1 VTQDTIFNQD
11 QEAKKKCIVESVWA
25 LCVVVVMASVVCGS
39 SDGERY
45 VCCFRP
51 KDPPKTTAQQDNKP
65 SFRHSAWKR
74 APIP

>member
-1 VTQDTIFNQD
+1 VTQDTISNQD

-45 VCCFRP
+45 VC
-51 KDPPKTTAQQDNKP
+51 
-65 SFRHSAWKR
+65 
-74 APIP
+74 